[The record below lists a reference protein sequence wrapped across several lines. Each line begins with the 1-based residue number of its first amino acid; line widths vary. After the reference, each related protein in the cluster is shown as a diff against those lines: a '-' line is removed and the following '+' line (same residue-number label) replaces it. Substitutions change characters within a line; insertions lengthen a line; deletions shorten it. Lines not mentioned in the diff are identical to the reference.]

1 MQRFPLYIGGQFR
14 DAAGGEWF
22 DSENPYTLEP
32 WAQIARGGAADV
44 DAAVAAAKSAFD
56 NGWGRS
62 KPAYRAGLLRALAD
76 RLEQAAGELA
86 QIETR
91 DNGKLIAETGGQAR
105 YLPSWYRYY
114 AGLAENLEGRVIPID
129 KPDVTVYTRP
139 EPLGVIAAITPWNS
153 PLMLATWKL
162 APALAAGNT
171 VVLKPSEF
179 TSASSIALARIFDE
193 VGFPP
198 GVFNV
203 VTGFGAEVGV
213 PLVAHPQVA
222 KVAFTG
228 GEAGGRGVYKAAAER
243 LIPAT
248 LELGGKSPNIVFADA
263 DLDQAVKGV
272 IAGIFA
278 ATGQTCLAG
287 SRVLVEDSI
296 HDAFVERLVA
306 FAKRARLGDPA
317 DPGTQVGPVT
327 TRPQY
332 EKILSYIEIA
342 RAEGARCVLGGG
354 PAPHPAGG
362 KGLFVQP
369 TIFADV
375 TNNMR
380 IAREEVFGPVMSVL
394 RFGDQNEAVRIANDS
409 DYGLAAGVWTQ
420 NLRRALEMSDA
431 LAAGTV
437 WVNTYRAV
445 SYLAPFGGYKAS
457 GIGRENGAEALT
469 AYTQTKTVWLSTASE
484 QPDPFV
490 MR

>member
-1 MQRFPLYIGGQFR
+1 MQRYPLYIGGEFR
-14 DAAGGEWF
+14 DSASGAWF
-22 DSENPYTLEP
+22 ETENPYTLEP
-32 WAQIARGGAADV
+32 WAQIARGNAADV
-44 DAAVAAAKSAFD
+44 DAAVAAAQQAFES
-56 NGWGRS
+56 GWGRS
-62 KPAYRAGLLRALAD
+62 KPAYRAALLRALAD
-76 RLEQAAGELA
+76 QLEQVAGELA

-91 DNGKLIAETGGQAR
+91 DNGKLIAETGGQTR

-129 KPDVTVYTRP
+129 KPDLTVYTRP
-139 EPLGVIAAITPWNS
+139 DPLGVIAAITPWNS

-179 TSASSIALARIFDE
+179 TSASSIELARIFDE

-203 VTGFGAEVGV
+203 VTGFGGEVGA
-213 PLVAHPQVA
+213 PLVAHPKVA

-287 SRVLVEDSI
+287 SRVLVEDGI
-296 HDAFVERLVA
+296 HEAFVERLVA
-306 FAKRARLGDPA
+306 FAGRARLGDPA
-317 DPGTQVGPVT
+317 DAGTQVGPVT

-332 EKILSYIEIA
+332 EKILSYIDVA
-342 RAEGARCVLGGG
+342 KAEGARCVLGGG

-375 TNNMR
+375 HNDMR
-380 IAREEVFGPVMSVL
+380 IAREEVFGPVMAVL
-394 RFGDQNEAVRIANDS
+394 RFKDQADAIRIANDS
-409 DYGLAAGVWTQ
+409 AFGLAAGVWTQ
-420 NLRRALEMSDA
+420 SLRRALEMSDA

-457 GIGRENGAEALT
+457 GIGRENGAEALA
-469 AYTQTKTVWLSTASE
+469 AYTQTKTVWLSTAAE

>member
-1 MQRFPLYIGGQFR
+1 MAP
-14 DAAGGEWF
+14 
-22 DSENPYTLEP
+22 
-32 WAQIARGGAADV
+32 
-44 DAAVAAAKSAFD
+44 KSACR
-56 NGWGRS
+56 W
-62 KPAYRAGLLRALAD
+62 
-76 RLEQAAGELA
+76 
-86 QIETR
+86 
-91 DNGKLIAETGGQAR
+91 
-105 YLPSWYRYY
+105 W
-114 AGLAENLEGRVIPID
+114 
-129 KPDVTVYTRP
+129 
-139 EPLGVIAAITPWNS
+139 
-153 PLMLATWKL
+153 
-162 APALAAGNT
+162 
-171 VVLKPSEF
+171 
-179 TSASSIALARIFDE
+179 RIRK
-193 VGFPP
+193 
-198 GVFNV
+198 
-203 VTGFGAEVGV
+203 
-213 PLVAHPQVA
+213 VA

-296 HDAFVERLVA
+296 HDAFVDRLVA

-375 TNNMR
+375 TNSMR

-394 RFGDQNEAVRIANDS
+394 RFGDQDEAIRIANDS